1 MHGNY
6 IDDTNQRKLLNWYCG
21 SYPNKAVS
29 ALDTDKKMHIEG
41 IIGNQFGVI
50 TILVDSGASHS
61 CVSGKLV
68 IELLTKGC
76 IKRSDIKPIEGK
88 LTVAGIFDEPLQIK
102 EYVTLS
108 VLVNNKDTKLN
119 AINVTYKYIIIPKQS
134 VTMIWGIDVCVA
146 HKIVLLP
153 YLRQVLI
160 SSGKD
165 IGICMVK
172 NLKGEWEGQIKDE
185 KSPN

>member
-1 MHGNY
+1 MH
-6 IDDTNQRKLLNWYCG
+6 
-21 SYPNKAVS
+21 
-29 ALDTDKKMHIEG
+29 KK
-41 IIGNQFGVI
+41 
-50 TILVDSGASHS
+50 SG
-61 CVSGKLV
+61 
-68 IELLTKGC
+68 
-76 IKRSDIKPIEGK
+76 IKPIEGR

-108 VLVNNKDTKLN
+108 VLVNNRNTKLN

-134 VTMIWGIDVCVA
+134 VTMIWGIDICIA

-153 YLRQVLI
+153 YLRQILI

-165 IGICMVK
+165 ICVCMVK

-185 KSPN
+185 RSPNRLLLEELQHQIMAPQYKQ